1 MADPTSSKGAN
12 TLCRSRLHS
21 SIQNMRRAPQIEQAN
36 QVMIYLIVDIKN
48 KEYKLII
55 DNH

>member
-1 MADPTSSKGAN
+1 
-12 TLCRSRLHS
+12 
-21 SIQNMRRAPQIEQAN
+21 MRRAPQIEQAN